1 MKVKNRTSPIS
12 EYQRFLSEL
21 KDRIEAAREQAARS
35 VNHEL
40 VLLYWDIGGAILEK
54 QRAYGWGE
62 SVVERL
68 SNDLRKAY
76 PDSSGFSSRNL
87 WDMRRFHET
96 WSRPQILRQAVAEI
110 RRPFLNTPNGM
121 AKAPRNPRQPQP
133 RGTKQILRQL
143 VAEIPWGH
151 HLVMLNKAESDEEL
165 IWYLR
170 ASKQF
175 GWSRNVLLNQ
185 INAGAYQR
193 SVTLPKQSNFS
204 KALKAELAN
213 QASEALKSTYSLD
226 FLGIAQVINERDL
239 ETRLI
244 DRIRDFIL
252 ELGYGFCFVGRQHRL
267 TLGRKEYYIDLLF
280 YHRFL
285 RSLVAI
291 DVKVNEFQPE
301 HVGKMDF
308 YLNLLNRKER
318 AVGDNPSIGI
328 ILCAENDALEVE
340 YSLSTRA
347 NPIGVASY
355 RLLNELPERLQG
367 KLPTARQLK
376 RALSDALQDMPDG
389 RSIASEPIATYGL
402 KRPASIF

>member
-1 MKVKNRTSPIS
+1 
-12 EYQRFLSEL
+12 
-21 KDRIEAAREQAARS
+21 
-35 VNHEL
+35 
-40 VLLYWDIGGAILEK
+40 
-54 QRAYGWGE
+54 
-62 SVVERL
+62 
-68 SNDLRKAY
+68 
-76 PDSSGFSSRNL
+76 
-87 WDMRRFHET
+87 
-96 WSRPQILRQAVAEI
+96 
-110 RRPFLNTPNGM
+110 
-121 AKAPRNPRQPQP
+121 
-133 RGTKQILRQL
+133 
-143 VAEIPWGH
+143 
-151 HLVMLNKAESDEEL
+151 
-165 IWYLR
+165 
-170 ASKQF
+170 
-175 GWSRNVLLNQ
+175 VLLNQ